1 MKKYVFKDITN
12 LSYPRIEY
20 EEAKCGQNDR
30 FISLYDLE
38 TGKEVAMTGQ
48 YDEMSER
55 SDINYTGG
63 TAAQRKLRDVLKSKM
78 EDNGFTVYEYEWWH
92 YDYQAWKTYRIQNI
106 QFKEITM

>member
-1 MKKYVFKDITN
+1 
-12 LSYPRIEY
+12 
-20 EEAKCGQNDR
+20 
-30 FISLYDLE
+30 
-38 TGKEVAMTGQ
+38 MTGQ

-92 YDYQAWKTYRIQNI
+92 YDYQGWETYRIQNI
-106 QFKEITM
+106 QFKEIK